1 MGILATIDDKRNFRV
16 SEDKSFTLVNGDKLF
31 TLDELSEAINL
42 IEPEVFHA
50 HVNEHKNDFAS
61 WVEGVFEEPELAAR
75 LREHPTPL
83 RMMVSIEKFLRQG
96 SMSTSTE
103 PASGAESTET
113 ADAAPTAD
121 AGQRAA

>member
-1 MGILATIDDKRNFRV
+1 MGILAVVDDKRNFRV

-61 WVEGVFEEPELAAR
+61 WVEGVFEEPDLAGR

-96 SMSTSTE
+96 SIAAETSQPTLTVVDGGE
-103 PASGAESTET
+103 AQPA
-113 ADAAPTAD
+113 AD